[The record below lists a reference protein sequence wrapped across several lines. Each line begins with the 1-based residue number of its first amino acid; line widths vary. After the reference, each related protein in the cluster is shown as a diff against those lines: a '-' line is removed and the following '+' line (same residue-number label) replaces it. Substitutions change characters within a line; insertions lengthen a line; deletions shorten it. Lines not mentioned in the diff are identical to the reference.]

1 MSYEENPTNSE
12 PDVVSSRGPRRSNRL
27 IAPAAAAR
35 LDRFL
40 AENAEDLS
48 RSAAARLIKSHL
60 VRVNGQTA
68 DPSDRVV
75 VGDVV
80 EFEIPEAYISA
91 AAPESIPLEIVYED
105 DDLAVI
111 DKPAG
116 MVVHPAPGHHTGT
129 LVHALLGRGGGW
141 SAVGGVTR
149 PGIVHRLDKG
159 TSGLIVVARN
169 DASHRALSSQLKD
182 RSLSRTYMAIVR
194 GLVKDEAGE
203 LEGPIGR
210 DPNERKRMAV
220 VSGGRFARTRYQVV
234 ERRGGHTLLRCD
246 LDTGR
251 THQIRVH
258 LAALGHP
265 VTGDVEY
272 GGGEASVARP
282 MLHAWRL
289 RLRHPRTG
297 EEMSFE
303 APPPSDFQEFWAGL
317 SNPPPRSP
325 GRSAR
330 AAERPRPGGG

>member
-1 MSYEENPTNSE
+1 
-12 PDVVSSRGPRRSNRL
+12 
-27 IAPAAAAR
+27 
-35 LDRFL
+35 
-40 AENAEDLS
+40 
-48 RSAAARLIKSHL
+48 

-68 DPSDRVV
+68 DPADRVAP
-75 VGDVV
+75 GDVV
-80 EFEIPEAYISA
+80 EFEIPEAYISEV
-91 AAPESIPLEIVYED
+91 APEAIPLEVLYED

-111 DKPAG
+111 NKPAG
-116 MVVHPAPGHHTGT
+116 MVVHPAPGHYTGT

-141 SAVGGVTR
+141 SGVGGVAR

-169 DASHRALSSQLKD
+169 DASHRKLSAQLKD

-194 GLVKDEAGE
+194 GHVKDEAGE

-210 DPNERKRMAV
+210 DPRERKRMAV

-234 ERRGGHTLLRCD
+234 ERCDGHTLLRCD

-258 LAALGHP
+258 LAALGYP
-265 VTGDVEY
+265 VTGDADY
-272 GGGEASVARP
+272 GGSEAGVTRP

-297 EEMSFE
+297 QEMSFE
-303 APPPSDFQEFWAGL
+303 APPPADFNAFWAGL
-317 SNPPPRSP
+317 SSSPPRSP